1 MLERK
6 TAAKTFIWFTLPFIK
21 VFMFFRLYI
30 KCLAYAQKYYPQ
42 NEDMNL
48 YFSYNTNR
56 FSNKSITVTYVV
68 CEQIVAYI

>member
-30 KCLAYAQKYYPQ
+30 KCLEYAQKYYPQ

-48 YFSYNTNR
+48 YFLYY
-56 FSNKSITVTYVV
+56 ITVTYVV